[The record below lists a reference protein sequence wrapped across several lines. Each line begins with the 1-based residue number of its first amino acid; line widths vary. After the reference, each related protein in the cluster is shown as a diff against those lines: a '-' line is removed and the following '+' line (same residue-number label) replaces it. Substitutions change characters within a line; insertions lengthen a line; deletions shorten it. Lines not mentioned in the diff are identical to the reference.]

1 MNDSVA
7 RQSSS
12 VDRRRWVMVETTR
25 ARSSHRASSSSSSEK
40 EKEKEAAVNE
50 DARWTLRQ
58 LESLRARPEVI
69 SRAVAAQERA
79 CVDVTLATEDAR
91 RFLALERAVTRD
103 LTGMEEASARAS
115 ALARACAREMR
126 EARALVERARR
137 KLIAA
142 GFVDEGELVPFDP
155 DA

>member
-1 MNDSVA
+1 
-7 RQSSS
+7 
-12 VDRRRWVMVETTR
+12 MVETTR
-25 ARSSHRASSSSSSEK
+25 ARSSHRASSSSSEK
-40 EKEKEAAVNE
+40 EKEKEAAVND

-91 RFLALERAVTRD
+91 RFLALEREVTRD

-126 EARALVERARR
+126 EARALVERSRR

>member
-1 MNDSVA
+1 MND
-7 RQSSS
+7 
-12 VDRRRWVMVETTR
+12 
-25 ARSSHRASSSSSSEK
+25 
-40 EKEKEAAVNE
+40 

-69 SRAVAAQERA
+69 SRALAAQERA
-79 CVDVTLATEDAR
+79 WVDVTLATDDAR
-91 RFLALERAVTRD
+91 RFLALEREVTRD

-126 EARALVERARR
+126 EARALVERSRR

-142 GFVDEGELVPFDP
+142 GFGELSSRSRK
-155 DA
+155 DAMDMAADGRTDGRTDGGRGARACEE

>member
-1 MNDSVA
+1 
-7 RQSSS
+7 
-12 VDRRRWVMVETTR
+12 MVETSTTR
-25 ARSSHRASSSSSSEK
+25 ARSSHRAPSPSSSSEK
-40 EKEKEAAVNE
+40 EKEAAMND

-69 SRAVAAQERA
+69 SRAVASQERA
-79 CVDVTLATEDAR
+79 CVDVTLATDDAR
-91 RFLALERAVTRD
+91 RFLALEREMTRD
-103 LTGMEEASARAS
+103 LAGMEEASARAS

-126 EARALVERARR
+126 EARALVERSRR